1 MIPLRPSGMIVA
13 ILLTGLLF
21 AGSGCVKI
29 DATVNVER
37 DGSGSLRAI
46 YGMPTHIIK
55 QAELAR
61 QLSASLDLAAGITNP
76 VSPDL
81 DIPFLY
87 DEAILKTRFA
97 AMAKEG
103 VILESLKTREQG
115 GWKYVDF
122 TLKFTTLEAL
132 VRQSLFRECGV
143 VVKRLD
149 ESSCKLTVT
158 LPPIGSSPDIA
169 AVVTQ
174 ESLSKLAPFFN
185 GFRVVTRVTVP
196 GAIRNTN
203 SLISDLR
210 RATWEWD
217 FDKDSSALV
226 RFARDKMV
234 MVFDVSEARIT
245 EFEKPAGTGLLIK
258 K

>member
-1 MIPLRPSGMIVA
+1 
-13 ILLTGLLF
+13 
-21 AGSGCVKI
+21 
-29 DATVNVER
+29 
-37 DGSGSLRAI
+37 
-46 YGMPTHIIK
+46 
-55 QAELAR
+55 
-61 QLSASLDLAAGITNP
+61 
-76 VSPDL
+76 
-81 DIPFLY
+81 
-87 DEAILKTRFA
+87 
-97 AMAKEG
+97 
-103 VILESLKTREQG
+103 
-115 GWKYVDF
+115 
-122 TLKFTTLEAL
+122 
-132 VRQSLFRECGV
+132 V